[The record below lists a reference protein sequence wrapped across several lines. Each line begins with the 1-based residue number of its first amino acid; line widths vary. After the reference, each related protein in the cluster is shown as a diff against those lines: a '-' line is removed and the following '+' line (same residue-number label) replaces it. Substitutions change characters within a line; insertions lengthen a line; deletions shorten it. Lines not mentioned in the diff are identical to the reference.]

1 MQTFT
6 KAGLAILIVLAIP
19 LSLGLMLQNWSV
31 IGEPLHLKFLDSG
44 TMQTVSQNYLFWGG
58 LVLGVVLIVLF
69 LVITAWPKSFQLYR
83 TRHNNGQLRITK
95 KAIDNFTLS
104 SLQHE
109 PFISEPKVTTKL
121 SRRRL
126 KVKIHGKLRS
136 SPNATLQS
144 KQFAER
150 LEQDLKTLL
159 GIDHHRKIDIRL
171 TDFKQHRQSKQ
182 PRVV

>member
-6 KAGLAILIVLAIP
+6 KTGLAILIVLAIP

-31 IGEPLHLKFLDSG
+31 VGKPLHLGFLDSG
-44 TMQTVSQNYLFWGG
+44 TMQNVTQNYLFWGG
-58 LVLGVVLIVLF
+58 LALTVILIVLF
-69 LVITAWPKSFQLYR
+69 LVIINWPKTFQLYR
-83 TRHNNGQLRITK
+83 IRHNNGQLRISK

-104 SLQHE
+104 ALRQE
-109 PFISEPKVTTKL
+109 PFISEPKVTTQL

-126 KVKIHGKLRS
+126 KVKIHGTLRS

-159 GIDHHRKIDIRL
+159 GIDHRRKIDIRL
-171 TDFKQHRQSKQ
+171 TDFKQPRQSKQ